1 VQERRLAD
9 NTDNILR
16 EGDMMMLFQAFAQRC
31 KCRARLAIRTAAVAA
46 AVFTATGCAYNRLD
60 RRVYVATTTDAC
72 AALGT
77 ANVAAGPAPVEVYR
91 VSVLGRKHTIDNT
104 QLAGGWMPAAA
115 DDQLLK
121 PDRSDDAPPTV
132 INPAS
137 EAAEPARPE
146 PVLSLDSSGAV
157 AHVGGGSRLVLL
169 FGIDAQ
175 ATLDEWMA
183 AAANGRFVDS
193 KVQAEAER
201 TRLRA
206 DQCWLDAIRASLTGG
221 SPTTATA
228 SSSEGTK

>member
-1 VQERRLAD
+1 
-9 NTDNILR
+9 
-16 EGDMMMLFQAFAQRC
+16 MMLSQAFAQGRNGP
-31 KCRARLAIRTAAVAA
+31 ARRVMRAA
-46 AVFTATGCAYNRLD
+46 AVVAALFTATGCAYNRLD

-77 ANVAAGPAPVEVYR
+77 ANVAAGPAPVDVYR

-115 DDQLLK
+115 VDQLLK
-121 PDRSDDAPPTV
+121 PDRADDAPPSV

-137 EAAEPARPE
+137 EAAEPARAE
-146 PVLSLDSSGAV
+146 PVLSLDASGAV
-157 AHVGGGSRLVLL
+157 AHVGRGSRLVLL

-183 AAANGRFVDS
+183 AAANGRFSDP

-201 TRLRA
+201 MRLRS
-206 DQCWLDAIRASLTGG
+206 DQCWLDAIRASLIGG

-228 SSSEGTK
+228 SSSEGSK